1 MTVLMV
7 HRGRTIAHAVVL
19 DGKVDSR
26 EFPVRAWWHP
36 EEFGLRPMT
45 QHGHPYPVAQA
56 MIRMLSAGHSLG
68 ITERAKKL
76 LDRLLPVPRNHIDNA
91 DQKVTDETSS

>member
-45 QHGHPYPVAQA
+45 QHGHPYPVTQA
-56 MIRMLSAGHSLG
+56 LIRMLSAGHSLG

-76 LDRLLPVPRNHIDNA
+76 LDRLLPVPRNQPESHNESTQSEA
-91 DQKVTDETSS
+91 T